1 MAADDA
7 NPFGQWHGKAQP
19 ALLLFA
25 GPENPFTRFAGEV
38 AINSELGLQL

>member
-7 NPFGQWHGKAQP
+7 NPFGQWPGKAQA

-25 GPENPFTRFAGEV
+25 ETKKTFGCLACEAG
-38 AINSELGLQL
+38 INGESSLQP